1 MKQVPINRY
10 FLFILIV
17 VFFLVSDLQ
26 SKQIIFEDLGF
37 PGNDVPIQA
46 GTHQI
51 FDAPEYREG
60 QSVTYIDGWMKF
72 RLFTTF
78 NKGALWGMG
87 QGHSLTFAVLGV
99 IASIAVCVWL
109 FVFGA
114 AKSKWLTVAMA
125 FVMSGTLGNM
135 YDRLGWHGHKDLDGA
150 LIHGVRDFMYFS
162 FGNFDWAI
170 WNLADACLVTG
181 AIMLIVQSFWS
192 EEEEAENE
200 VVPDASHVAE
210 SPSTDDA
217 ATENEVASEDGSQVA
232 SSSAAVLKPETT

>member
-10 FLFILIV
+10 FVFILIV
-17 VFFLVSDLQ
+17 VFFLVGDLQ

-60 QSVTYIDGWMKF
+60 QSVTYLDGWMKF

-87 QGHSLTFAVLGV
+87 QGHSLTFAILGV
-99 IASIAVCVWL
+99 IASIAVCAWL

-135 YDRLGWHGHKDLDGA
+135 YDRLGWHGHKDLNGE

-181 AIMLIVQSFWS
+181 AIMLIVQSFWL
-192 EEEEAENE
+192 EEGAENE
-200 VVPDASHVAE
+200 AEPDASHLAE
-210 SPSTDDA
+210 SSPSVTETA
-217 ATENEVASEDGSQVA
+217 AEDSSQVT